1 MIIVESLHTYPVKSL
16 QGIDLKSAR
25 LGIRGLEYDR
35 TWMVTDSA
43 NQFITQR
50 HYSKMAT
57 VQVELTNDQLV
68 LKHPTMSP
76 LHVNLQVPA
85 SPTQMATIWNDEVTA
100 LDEGV
105 TASQWLTQVLGSIDG
120 KPLKLLRYHPDHIR
134 SVNHKHLRGESSH
147 TAFADGFPFLV
158 TSVESLQALNRSLV
172 ANGSNA
178 VTMDRFRP
186 NIVISGVDPFG
197 EDKLETLT
205 AITSDY
211 SLGIRKPC
219 QRCHVTTID
228 QSTGKKVE
236 PKEPLRTLLQMN
248 TQPALDGAHFGQN
261 TTLLS
266 GDDALI
272 QVGDELII
280 TK

>member
-1 MIIVESLHTYPVKSL
+1 MIIVESLHIYPVKSL
-16 QGIDLKSAR
+16 QGINLKSAR

-35 TWMVTDSA
+35 TWMVTDSE

-57 VQVELTNDQLV
+57 IQVELTDDQLI
-68 LKHPTMSP
+68 LKHLGVSP
-76 LHVNLQVPA
+76 LHVNLQLPA
-85 SPTQMATIWNDEVTA
+85 SLEQTATIWKDEVKA
-100 LDEGV
+100 LDEGAI
-105 TASQWLTQVLGSIDG
+105 ASQWLTQVLGSING

-134 SVNHKHLRGESSH
+134 SVSHKHLKGESSH
-147 TAFADGFPFLV
+147 TAFADQFPFLV
-158 TSVESLQALNRSLV
+158 TSHESLQALNQSLV
-172 ANGSNA
+172 ANGSKA

-186 NIVISGVDPFG
+186 NIVISGVDSFG
-197 EDKLETLT
+197 EDKLDNLT
-205 AITSDY
+205 AIRGNY

-228 QSTGKKVE
+228 QTTGKKVE

-248 TQPALDGAHFGQN
+248 TQPDLDGAHFGQN

-266 GDDALI
+266 GNEEHI

-280 TK
+280 TT